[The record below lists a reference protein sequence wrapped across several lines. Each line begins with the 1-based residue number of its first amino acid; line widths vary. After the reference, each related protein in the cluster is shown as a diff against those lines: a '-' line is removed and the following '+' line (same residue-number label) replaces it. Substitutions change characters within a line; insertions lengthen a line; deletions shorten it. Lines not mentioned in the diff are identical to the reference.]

1 MSFMLITGIILV
13 AVPFILMLGFAAFI
27 FVSFM
32 KDDDDTT
39 ALLNIALII
48 MALGLILIGA
58 HFLKQVLI

>member
-1 MSFMLITGIILV
+1 MLITGIILV
-13 AVPFILMLGFAAFI
+13 AVPFILMIGFAAFI

-39 ALLNIALII
+39 TLLNVALIV
-48 MALGLILIGA
+48 MALGLVLIGA

>member
-32 KDDDDTT
+32 RDDDDTT
-39 ALLNIALII
+39 ALLNIALVV

>member
-1 MSFMLITGIILV
+1 MLITGIILV

>member
-1 MSFMLITGIILV
+1 MLITGIILV

-32 KDDDDTT
+32 RDDDDTT
-39 ALLNIALII
+39 ALLNIALVV